1 MQAVPVNQFPL
12 VDGLPFIRD
21 QEWMPCFLERSVW
34 DVLPLLI
41 LPDRRCAGPA
51 PSVEL
56 QREDD
61 LSNIDRFYILFPNLA
76 PETELRRS
84 AV

>member
-12 VDGLPFIRD
+12 VDGLLFIRD
-21 QEWMPCFLERSVW
+21 QEWMPCFLERSDW

-56 QREDD
+56 QR
-61 LSNIDRFYILFPNLA
+61 
-76 PETELRRS
+76 RRS
-84 AV
+84 RAISTGFTFCFLI